1 MKRQRLG
8 TGTLLLALLLL
19 AASVSAFAE
28 TASAPATLVPPSQG
42 LITPT
47 PAPTAQRDLTV
58 GDRGDDVY
66 LLKTRMQKLG
76 YFHAE
81 TSLSSI
87 FTETSLEHLNQLL
100 TDNGMEPVEIAT
112 VEIQNMILSRDDLAV
127 DFTPTPTPQP
137 LIAPQGTPE
146 LPELD
151 AEGFLADAEGEYV
164 YADADDGLWYYISGT
179 LYINIRRYND
189 LEEHNVWCEA
199 EVKTRGGEG
208 LRSFFVSKREGHQT
222 PVEIARANSAVLA
235 FNDDYFL
242 YRKYGVAIRD
252 REVYRDTVLAS
263 DDAYP
268 LGDTLAVFADGSM
281 LASEYSAH
289 TAWDFLS
296 MGAVHVLTFG
306 PWLVSGG
313 EINPRL
319 LAGDYMHYREPR
331 CALGMIEPGH
341 YVVIT
346 VDGRY
351 DGAGGA
357 YIQWLAL
364 RMLEIGAAEAINL
377 DGGGTTA
384 MVFMGLQVSRVA
396 SAKPSGAYTRKVT
409 SILGFG
415 ESEAVPN

>member
-281 LASEYSAH
+281 KTFAKNAYSAQEYL
-289 TAWDFLS
+289 D
-296 MGAVHVLTFG
+296 MGAVQVFAFG
-306 PWLVSGG
+306 PILVQNG
-313 EINPRL
+313 EMGERIQDPT
-319 LAGDYMHYREPR
+319 YYHYREPR
-331 CALGMIEPGH
+331 CALGMIEPNH
-341 YVVIT
+341 YMVLT
-346 VDGRY
+346 VSGRT
-351 DGAGGA
+351 DTSKGA
-357 YIQWLAL
+357 YLTWLAE
-364 RMLEIGAAEAINL
+364 RMIFLGVTEALNL
-377 DGGGTTA
+377 DGGGTTSL
-384 MVFMGLQVSRVA
+384 VFMGERVYADCSGTTSVRDVS
-396 SAKPSGAYTRKVT
+396 
-409 SILGFG
+409 SIIGFG
-415 ESEAVPN
+415 QYTQAGQ